1 MRKIISL
8 STVALLLL
16 GCVSHDMDDY
26 RAENPAND
34 AAQVNEFDFSTVNNV
49 ALTVDYSACD
59 PVTPVFFRV
68 YNENPFEGDEL
79 NKNIKPI
86 YSNFTDA
93 NGRFSQ
99 TIELPSYAE
108 DLYIFTGDF
117 FIDEQLMNAKVTD
130 NRAIAKANS
139 SQAAAARRRVSQGS
153 GVLTDEMTY
162 LYQTSYE
169 VDFTT
174 GDNTG
179 NQIYNDWKTWLGQWD
194 SRTGRPAYLLNSDD
208 PSYASLT
215 FTEEEMLG
223 IRQSIA
229 AAVVRKQECPMEFR
243 QEADLTLQ
251 EDAVVSVTLVGSNTC
266 WNNCLGY
273 YYYQGAAPTNLKD
286 IHVVMLFPNT
296 QDGHSQFINT
306 EKYKSN
312 YNGNIAL
319 ERGDAVKLI
328 YYPQIAEGKKDGA
341 TLTFPAGTKIGFL
354 LKSNGWGMQKPRG
367 NVKYYNAYK
376 AGKGNL
382 ARQYNCWS
390 ASTDGLSYCPE
401 NEAQSAYDEGCLLNP
416 NPNGE
421 SRTAKFAYE
430 KDGQQYAIVAFEDAA
445 NDQDFGDVILAL
457 KPVGVFQK
465 LPVPISKTTTTN
477 DVFAYEDLWPS
488 AGDYDMND
496 AVVDVKEDRVLTMYT
511 IDNKTFLTK
520 QIFKFTTDQ
529 NYVEKKSGLAVTLES
544 RNDALPTSVEMKKIL
559 SGTTEPVQANFT
571 KDDNVYLLTDD
582 IKKELGTTYIL
593 ELTYEGGIQ
602 DVKAGKVKPFIYRN
616 EADSKRWEVHI
627 AKEAPTAKMNMSY
640 FGTEDDKSDLSKKL
654 YYVGSSNYPFAF
666 KLAGVGIDAFKNTIL
681 KRTNESKAIDVFF
694 PDFLEWSKSNGAK
707 KKDWY
712 LHPNAE

>member
-1 MRKIISL
+1 
-8 STVALLLL
+8 
-16 GCVSHDMDDY
+16 MDDY

-139 SQAAAARRRVSQGS
+139 SQAAAARRRVSPGS
-153 GVLTDEMTY
+153 GELINDMTY

-169 VDFTT
+169 VDFMT

-354 LKSNGWGMQKPRG
+354 LKSNGWGMQHPDDG
-367 NVKYYNAYK
+367 NKYYNKYK
-376 AGKGNL
+376 GLKNAPV

-390 ASTDGLSYCPE
+390 ASTDGFMRKMVSSMLSLLSRMLPMTKTLVMLFWLL
-401 NEAQSAYDEGCLLNP
+401 SLLAYSRNCQCL
-416 NPNGE
+416 
-421 SRTAKFAYE
+421 Y
-430 KDGQQYAIVAFEDAA
+430 
-445 NDQDFGDVILAL
+445 L
-457 KPVGVFQK
+457 KPR
-465 LPVPISKTTTTN
+465 LR
-477 DVFAYEDLWPS
+477 
-488 AGDYDMND
+488 M
-496 AVVDVKEDRVLTMYT
+496 M
-511 IDNKTFLTK
+511 
-520 QIFKFTTDQ
+520 
-529 NYVEKKSGLAVTLES
+529 
-544 RNDALPTSVEMKKIL
+544 
-559 SGTTEPVQANFT
+559 
-571 KDDNVYLLTDD
+571 YLLMR
-582 IKKELGTTYIL
+582 ISGHQQVTTI
-593 ELTYEGGIQ
+593 
-602 DVKAGKVKPFIYRN
+602 
-616 EADSKRWEVHI
+616 
-627 AKEAPTAKMNMSY
+627 
-640 FGTEDDKSDLSKKL
+640 
-654 YYVGSSNYPFAF
+654 
-666 KLAGVGIDAFKNTIL
+666 
-681 KRTNESKAIDVFF
+681 
-694 PDFLEWSKSNGAK
+694 
-707 KKDWY
+707 
-712 LHPNAE
+712 

>member
-1 MRKIISL
+1 
-8 STVALLLL
+8 
-16 GCVSHDMDDY
+16 MDDY

-68 YNENPFEGDEL
+68 YNEDPFEGDEL

-99 TIELPSYAE
+99 TIELPSYAD

-139 SQAAAARRRVSQGS
+139 SQAAAARRRVSPGS
-153 GVLTDEMTY
+153 GVLTDDMTY

-179 NQIYNDWKTWLGQWD
+179 NQIYNDWKTWLGKWD
-194 SRTGRPAYLLNSDD
+194 SRTGRPDYLLNSDD
-208 PSYASLT
+208 PSYAALT

-273 YYYQGAAPTNLKD
+273 YYYQGDAPTDLKN

-376 AGKGNL
+376 AGK
-382 ARQYNCWS
+382 
-390 ASTDGLSYCPE
+390 
-401 NEAQSAYDEGCLLNP
+401 
-416 NPNGE
+416 
-421 SRTAKFAYE
+421 
-430 KDGQQYAIVAFEDAA
+430 
-445 NDQDFGDVILAL
+445 
-457 KPVGVFQK
+457 
-465 LPVPISKTTTTN
+465 
-477 DVFAYEDLWPS
+477 
-488 AGDYDMND
+488 
-496 AVVDVKEDRVLTMYT
+496 
-511 IDNKTFLTK
+511 
-520 QIFKFTTDQ
+520 
-529 NYVEKKSGLAVTLES
+529 
-544 RNDALPTSVEMKKIL
+544 
-559 SGTTEPVQANFT
+559 
-571 KDDNVYLLTDD
+571 
-582 IKKELGTTYIL
+582 
-593 ELTYEGGIQ
+593 
-602 DVKAGKVKPFIYRN
+602 VKPFIYRN

-681 KRTNESKAIDVFF
+681 KRANESKAIDVFF